1 MNSKPAA
8 APPLAAPTGSAI
20 SLRDFQKAMESLN
33 RWAQHGCTNHGC
45 RIEPPKGMG
54 TNAICSCTPRAFA
67 EHLLWLA
74 CELDKHGK
82 YGCWPNAQGE
92 RPLEAK

>member
-1 MNSKPAA
+1 MTTPNDNTRREGVRSIDC
-8 APPLAAPTGSAI
+8 SAI
-20 SLRDFQKAMESLN
+20 SLEDFQKEMEKLHHWS
-33 RWAQHGCTNHGC
+33 QHGCTNHGC

-54 TNAICSCTPRAFA
+54 TNSTCHCTPRAFA

-82 YGCWPNAQGE
+82 YGRWPNE
-92 RPLEAK
+92 KDDPR